1 STRGIYIDKDEVLIT
16 LGAQNALYIIGAS
29 FAHRKKPIAI
39 EDPGFSYG
47 RNAFQ
52 LAGNKVVG
60 VPVDNQGLIVSR
72 IPDNCQLVF
81 TTPSHQ
87 FPTMVTM
94 TNQRRKKLLEAAVA
108 KDFLIIEDDYE
119 AEMNFFNNRSQ
130 SLRSL
135 DKNGRVIYVGSLSKT
150 LSPGIRLGFMVAH
163 RDIIRQARIVRG
175 VMMRHAPTIVQEV
188 VALFFQ
194 LGYYDSH
201 LRNIER
207 RYKRRWHVMNDAI
220 NKHLG
225 MLEQAPTRGGTCF
238 WLTGPKGFNSTE
250 LGERLRERG
259 VLIDIGERFS
269 LKKDQRSFR
278 LGFAFV
284 PLKKLE
290 EGIRIISEEVKRQI

>member
-1 STRGIYIDKDEVLIT
+1 
-16 LGAQNALYIIGAS
+16 
-29 FAHRKKPIAI
+29 
-39 EDPGFSYG
+39 
-47 RNAFQ
+47 
-52 LAGNKVVG
+52 
-60 VPVDNQGLIVSR
+60 
-72 IPDNCQLVF
+72 
-81 TTPSHQ
+81 
-87 FPTMVTM
+87 M
-94 TNQRRKKLLEAAVA
+94 
-108 KDFLIIEDDYE
+108 IIEDDYE

-150 LSPGIRLGFMVAH
+150 LSPGLRLGFMVAH

-175 VMMRHAPTIVQEV
+175 VIMRHAPTIVQEV

-220 NKHLG
+220 NEHLG
-225 MLEQAPTRGGTCF
+225 MLEKAPTKGGTCF